1 MEFILEKSN
10 FSGLTSSF
18 AIDRSRCSVT
28 VSPRLNLPSSLS
40 PLFIDLFSSSSWSHF
55 RPGDSSPQLSFRL
68 PQVRRQQHFWLC
80 PDGRSSF
87 LYFTRRFWNQIFTCF
102 SDSRRLVAI
111 SIRRSR
117 DRYMFEANSRSN
129 SNSWVL
135 VNAVRMRFELL
146 LMELGDF
153 GGGVGVLLR
162 DEDSLGVETSEEKGQ
177 RLMAWEMVIAI
188 EEIW

>member
-1 MEFILEKSN
+1 M
-10 FSGLTSSF
+10 SSC
-18 AIDRSRCSVT
+18 AIDRSRRSVT
-28 VSPRLNLPSSLS
+28 ANPPDLLSSLS
-40 PLFIDLFSSSSWSHF
+40 LFIGLFSSSSWSHF
-55 RPGDSSPQLSFRL
+55 RLGDSPPQLSFRL
-68 PQVRRQQHFWLC
+68 LQVRKQQHFWLW

-102 SDSRRLVAI
+102 SDKRKLVAI

-162 DEDSLGVETSEEKGQ
+162 DGDSLGVETSEEKGQ
-177 RLMAWEMVIAI
+177 RLMALLREIVITI
-188 EEIW
+188 GEIQ